1 MTFRNVVKA
10 IPAIFD
16 TATTSKHEMS
26 FEDFIHEIKNI
37 ANIGLN
43 ITRHTIK
50 SINISVSLNIPYNDV
65 KHMLSTYSLE
75 KLYKFERTNTISHL
89 TFTIP
94 DMEMIGASKCHIRL

>member
-50 SINISVSLNIPYNDV
+50 SINISVSLYSETYHTMMSNICYQLILW
-65 KHMLSTYSLE
+65 KKYISLSEQTQY
-75 KLYKFERTNTISHL
+75 RT
-89 TFTIP
+89 
-94 DMEMIGASKCHIRL
+94 